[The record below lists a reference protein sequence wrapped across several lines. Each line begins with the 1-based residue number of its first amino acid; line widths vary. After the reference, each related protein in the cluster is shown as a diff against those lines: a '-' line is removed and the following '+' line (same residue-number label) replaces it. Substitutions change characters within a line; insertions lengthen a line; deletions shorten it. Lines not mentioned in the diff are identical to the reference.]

1 MRGAAAIAGLATA
14 AIAAATLAGGCG
26 DVAAD
31 LFSVTRSGSVA
42 GAQFAMVPRD
52 DGTVTC
58 NGVRRP
64 LPGGLL
70 VAAREIQRAITDAA
84 TSGLRLPSG
93 PRPVFTYSVQSS
105 SGRLSFSDDSPH
117 QIKALRQ
124 LAELTRQV
132 ARGVCGLA
140 R

>member
-1 MRGAAAIAGLATA
+1 MRRAFAIAALATA
-14 AIAAATLAGGCG
+14 ALSVATLAGCG

-42 GAQFAMVPRD
+42 GATFAMVPRD

-64 LPGGLL
+64 LPGDLL
-70 VAAREIQRAITDAA
+70 VTAREIQRAITDA
-84 TSGLRLPSG
+84 TTNGLRLPSG

-117 QIKALRQ
+117 QIKALYQ